1 MIAVNAMGEGRR
13 ISLKGLDRQERELFR
28 RIRESGDSEAQE
40 ELFFRYE
47 NLLAFFAHKYASSS
61 YPFDEVYQVA
71 ALGLL
76 KAIKRFDPDK
86 GTAFSTFAYPTIDG
100 ELKRFYRDHGEAVR
114 LPRQLYELKTGLKS
128 LEKEGPALRGLGPAE
143 MAKRLRC
150 TEKELAEALWA
161 SEGSLTLSLEQ
172 GSQREGEDEGRRLS
186 DTLGNECLDLAGAE
200 LRVVLEEA
208 MRDLEERER
217 RAVEEYFFRGMTQ
230 TAIARQMGVSQMQ
243 VSRLMRQ
250 ALEKIRSYFDQQVFA

>member
-1 MIAVNAMGEGRR
+1 MGPVNAMANKRTLE
-13 ISLKGLDRQERELFR
+13 LKGLDGEERELFR
-28 RIRESGDSEAQE
+28 RIREEEDAEARE
-40 ELFFRYE
+40 EVFFRYE
-47 NLLAFFAHKYASSS
+47 NLLAFFAHRYASPS

-76 KAIKRFDPDK
+76 KAINRFDPDK

-128 LEKEGPALRGLGPAE
+128 LEKESPACRLGPAE
-143 MAKRLRC
+143 IARRLRC
-150 TEKELAEALWA
+150 TEKELSEAIWA
-161 SEGSLTLSLEQ
+161 SEGCLTLSLEQ
-172 GSQREGEDEGRRLS
+172 GAQEGEGGEGRRLS

-208 MRDLEERER
+208 MRDLEEREKR
-217 RAVEEYFFRGMTQ
+217 VIEDYFFRGMTQ
-230 TAIARQMGVSQMQ
+230 TAIARKMGVSQMQ

-250 ALEKIRSYFDQQVFA
+250 SLEKIRSNLSQQITV